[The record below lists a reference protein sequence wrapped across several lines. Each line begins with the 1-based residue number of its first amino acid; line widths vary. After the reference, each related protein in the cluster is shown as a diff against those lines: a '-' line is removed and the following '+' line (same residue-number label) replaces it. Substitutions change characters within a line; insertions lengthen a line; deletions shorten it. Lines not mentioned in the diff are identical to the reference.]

1 VITRVIKQY
10 FQTLQQM
17 DSQIL
22 VVVVVVQVVMRVH
35 MEALADPV

>member
-1 VITRVIKQY
+1 MITRVIKQY

-22 VVVVVVQVVMRVH
+22 VVVVVVRVVMRVH